1 MSVGIETSRWDSP
14 TRADAVRSRISW
26 GAIVAGAA
34 VALAIF
40 TLLTLLG
47 AAVGLSVSDDVE
59 RDTLGTGAGI
69 WTFLSLVFS
78 LFVGGWVTTKCTLGE
93 TRTEAILYG
102 VVLWAVTSTLL
113 LFLTAGGLR
122 LGMDTLVTAQQVQ
135 PRSISDI
142 SAETGDS
149 IQQTSAQERRESV
162 ERARDQGKTA
172 SWWAFAGTLVSM
184 IAAIG
189 GALVGPYEFT
199 ARRDRDHHQDNVRH
213 DRPLTTPPPA
223 GV

>member
-1 MSVGIETSRWDSP
+1 MAVVVSEGHRWDS
-14 TRADAVRSRISW
+14 VRSRISW
-26 GAIVAGAA
+26 GAIVAGAM

-47 AAVGLSVSDDVE
+47 AAVGLTVSDDVQQ
-59 RDTLGTGAGI
+59 DTLGTGAGI
-69 WTFLSLVFS
+69 WTFLSLVIS
-78 LFVGGWVTTKCTLGE
+78 LFIGGWVTTKCTLGE

-122 LGMDTLVTAQQVQ
+122 LGMDTLVASQQVAPQ
-135 PRSISDI
+135 AVTDI
-142 SAETGDS
+142 VQNSGDS
-149 IQQTSAQERRESV
+149 IQQASAADQQESV
-162 ERARDQGKTA
+162 QRARERGKTA

-199 ARRDRDHHQDNVRH
+199 ARRDHGHDRDRH
-213 DRPLTTPPPA
+213 DRPLGTTPHTPA